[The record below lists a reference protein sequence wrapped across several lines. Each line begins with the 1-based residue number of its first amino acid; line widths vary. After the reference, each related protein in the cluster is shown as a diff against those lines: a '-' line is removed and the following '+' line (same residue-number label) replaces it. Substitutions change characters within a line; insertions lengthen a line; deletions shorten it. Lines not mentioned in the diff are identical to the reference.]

1 MVLGAPL
8 AAVLMRRFGPR
19 RTVVAGALVLT
30 LGILLLARLGPGSTA
45 LPIGC
50 GFLLLGAGFVT
61 VMVTTTAVAVRHA
74 PTASAG
80 VAGGLQQTAMNIG
93 PTLGIAVAATLMS
106 LTPGAGVGPPL
117 TVLAVF
123 SATAALLALGLPGHE
138 DPVSTAG
145 PSPADASPARLGR

>member
-1 MVLGAPL
+1 MLAQAQIFLRLASQPL
-8 AAVLMRRFGPR
+8 NFF
-19 RTVVAGALVLT
+19 
-30 LGILLLARLGPGSTA
+30 S
-45 LPIGC
+45 
-50 GFLLLGAGFVT
+50 
-61 VMVTTTAVAVRHA
+61 
-74 PTASAG
+74 
-80 VAGGLQQTAMNIG
+80 GGHWIAFDESDLQQTAMNIG